1 MSQVQFKDVAENT
14 VFKSN
19 GIEYKKIGTVKISCC
34 RSINAEQVDNPAQRT
49 FVPPNTEVE
58 VNDQQQ

>member
-1 MSQVQFKDVAENT
+1 MSIKKFQDLADND

-19 GIEYKKIGTVKISCC
+19 GIEYKKIPMVKISCC
-34 RSINAEQVDNPAQRT
+34 RSINAEQVDNPTQRI
-49 FVPPNTEVE
+49 FLKPDTEVE

>member
-1 MSQVQFKDVAENT
+1 MSQTQFKNVADNA

-19 GIEYKKIGTVKISCC
+19 GIEYKKIPMVKISCC
-34 RSINAEQVDNPAQRT
+34 RSINAEQVDNPTQRI
-49 FVPPNTEVE
+49 FLKPDTEVE